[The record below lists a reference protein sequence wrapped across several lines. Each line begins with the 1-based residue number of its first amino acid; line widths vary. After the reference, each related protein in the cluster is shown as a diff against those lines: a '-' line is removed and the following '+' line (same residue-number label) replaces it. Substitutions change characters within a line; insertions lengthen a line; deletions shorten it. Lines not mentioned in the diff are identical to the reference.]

1 MGKVTNNFPKKT
13 YFCLINLYAMKIT
26 IVSGARPNF
35 MKIAPITRAIKAA
48 QEAGKKI
55 SYRLIYTGRQDDTSL
70 DASLFSDLD
79 MKRPDGY
86 LGVTGHDHS
95 EVAAAIML
103 AFEKELNN
111 HPAQVV
117 LVVDDLTATM
127 SCSIVAKKR
136 GLKVA
141 HLIAGTR
148 SFDMNMPREV
158 NRTIVDAISDY
169 LFTAGMVANR
179 NLNQEGM
186 IPEYIHYVGN
196 ILIDTVRYNRHRLLQ
211 PVWFSTI
218 GLEKRGYLLL
228 TLNRHDLLTKKH
240 VLKSLIQTLIEKSEG
255 MPIIAPLH
263 PYVQKA
269 IKSLDIPASNLH
281 ILPPQSYLH
290 FGYLINHAKGIVT
303 DSGNIAEEATFL
315 DVPCITLNS

>member
-290 FGYLINHAKGIVT
+290 FGYLINLSLIHI
-303 DSGNIAEEATFL
+303 
-315 DVPCITLNS
+315 

>member
-1 MGKVTNNFPKKT
+1 MLFIKFIGKVTNNFKKT
-13 YFCLINLYAMKIT
+13 YFCLINLYIMKIT

-79 MKRPDGY
+79 MKKPDGY
-86 LGVTGHDHS
+86 LGVSGHDQS
-95 EVAAAIML
+95 EVTAAIML
-103 AFEKELNN
+103 AFEKELNT

-211 PVWFSTI
+211 PVWFSTM
-218 GLEKRGYLLL
+218 GLKGHGYLLL
-228 TLNRHDLLTKKH
+228 TLNRHELLNKR
-240 VLKSLIQTLIEKSEG
+240 
-255 MPIIAPLH
+255 MC
-263 PYVQKA
+263 
-269 IKSLDIPASNLH
+269 SNL
-281 ILPPQSYLH
+281 
-290 FGYLINHAKGIVT
+290 
-303 DSGNIAEEATFL
+303 
-315 DVPCITLNS
+315 

>member
-240 VLKSLIQTLIEKSEG
+240 VL
-255 MPIIAPLH
+255 
-263 PYVQKA
+263 
-269 IKSLDIPASNLH
+269 NR
-281 ILPPQSYLH
+281 
-290 FGYLINHAKGIVT
+290 
-303 DSGNIAEEATFL
+303 
-315 DVPCITLNS
+315 